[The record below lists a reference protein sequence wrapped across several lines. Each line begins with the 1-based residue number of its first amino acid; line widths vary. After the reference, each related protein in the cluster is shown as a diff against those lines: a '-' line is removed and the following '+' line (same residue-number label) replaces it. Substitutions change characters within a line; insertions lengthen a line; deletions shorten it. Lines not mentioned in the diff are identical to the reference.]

1 MFVSWSLRRQGLPG
15 VTALVANCSMPIVDF
30 MEFKF
35 TDFEMSME
43 VILLEYLV
51 SLSSGMDH

>member
-1 MFVSWSLRRQGLPG
+1 MSWSLRRQGLPG